1 MMLRIRA
8 VKFLLIGSVLATL
21 LALYSYQEENLFYHP
36 LLVGGHHQ
44 VHKKGHV
51 GSLFKKLR
59 KRFAKL
65 QKVLDEHVKKQ
76 KLMRRLTHTSNSCI
90 LDKHEQP
97 SYRPLRRLETAHVDC
112 GRVLNG
118 DKDYIA
124 SIAKNRPVLI
134 HKNEERSCEMIRH
147 SIVPPTQM
155 KKMMFGVAFAR
166 VVYRDYELIEDELRS
181 SYHPQNF
188 FCYSIDEKADKEF
201 HSSMKKLASCFPNV
215 IISPD
220 EYNLDEAGHFMNHAH
235 YSCMKLLVQKQGWE
249 YILLLQNHD
258 VIIKSPYEMVE
269 IYKLLEGANDIE
281 ITPCPEDRLDQ
292 TRQWDARS
300 LNLFRN
306 ESAVTPKQL
315 NAHLTFAKG
324 AAQASLSRPAVE
336 WLVNTADLTTL
347 MNQLNEKQFGVDE
360 ILMESLQ
367 VSDDLDMPGRFTSE
381 CLMRGLNTPFISR
394 MSIWEYDDAY
404 RCRSKYSRKS
414 ICILG
419 IEDLQTL
426 SQYPH
431 LMANKMLPEFDYSI
445 VECVHEMIFN
455 RTFHDQVDHALD
467 SSYYSNMVNVK
478 FNRNRKR
485 LDPSYRLECA

>member
-1 MMLRIRA
+1 MP
-8 VKFLLIGSVLATL
+8 
-21 LALYSYQEENLFYHP
+21 YSFNMS
-36 LLVGGHHQ
+36 
-44 VHKKGHV
+44 KKVEG
-51 GSLFKKLR
+51 F
-59 KRFAKL
+59 
-65 QKVLDEHVKKQ
+65 
-76 KLMRRLTHTSNSCI
+76 
-90 LDKHEQP
+90 QP

-166 VVYRDYELIEDELRS
+166 VVYR
-181 SYHPQNF
+181 
-188 FCYSIDEKADKEF
+188 
-201 HSSMKKLASCFPNV
+201 
-215 IISPD
+215 
-220 EYNLDEAGHFMNHAH
+220 
-235 YSCMKLLVQKQGWE
+235 
-249 YILLLQNHD
+249 NHD

-281 ITPCPEDRLDQ
+281 ISPCPEDRLDQ
-292 TRQWDARS
+292 SRQWDARS
-300 LNLFRN
+300 LNLFRD
-306 ESAVTPKQL
+306 ESAMTPKQL
-315 NAHLTFAKG
+315 SAQLTFAKG

-336 WLVNTADLTTL
+336 WLVNTANLTNL

-394 MSIWEYDDAY
+394 SDISCLSCKMSIWEYDDAY

-431 LMANKMLPEFDYSI
+431 LMANK
-445 VECVHEMIFN
+445 
-455 RTFHDQVDHALD
+455 
-467 SSYYSNMVNVK
+467 VK

-485 LDPSYRLECA
+485 PDANYKLECE